1 MTDRNWEA
9 ELAKIDKQLAS
20 VSDEALLAERAPV
33 TAAKGVQPTKGAA
46 PAKAVQPAAAPARAP
61 ATTATATGT
70 WRGWI
75 QVLLAVGAAAG
86 LMFWPWPGRCGW
98 LLIGFTAASGAVA
111 VLGTWSAVGTWRH
124 RLGIAHVASRMVI
137 VWGLL
142 LGAREVL
149 PRIGYAMPTADR
161 GAGWACEVGSTAPTI
176 QTTPSQTTPPTSPP
190 TTPPTVTTPG
200 APQG

>member
-98 LLIGFTAASGAVA
+98 PLIGFTAASGAVA

-124 RLGIAHVASRMVI
+124 RLGIAHVASLMVI

-161 GAGWACEVGSTAPTI
+161 GAGWACEVGSTAPGI
-176 QTTPSQTTPPTSPP
+176 QTTPSQTTPPTSPA
-190 TTPPTVTTPG
+190 TTPPTGTTPG